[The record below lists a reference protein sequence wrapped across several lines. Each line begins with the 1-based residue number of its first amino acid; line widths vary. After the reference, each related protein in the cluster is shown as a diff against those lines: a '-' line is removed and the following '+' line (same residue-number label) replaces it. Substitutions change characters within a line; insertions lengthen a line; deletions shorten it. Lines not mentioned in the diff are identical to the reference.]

1 MIQQRIQALLAT
13 SKQGKVL
20 REGLSTAIIGRP
32 NVGKSSLLNH
42 LLREEK
48 AIVTDIA
55 GTTRD
60 VIEEYVNVRGT
71 AQANRYSWNSETEDV
86 VERIGVER
94 SRKALAEADLIL
106 LVLNQSEPLT
116 AEDEQLLEATSGL
129 KRIIL
134 LNKIDLP
141 AQLEQE
147 N

>member
-1 MIQQRIQALLAT
+1 MKAQIQQLLTTA
-13 SKQGKVL
+13 KQGKIL

-60 VIEEYVNVRGT
+60 VIEEYVNVRGVPLKLIDT
-71 AQANRYSWNSETEDV
+71 AGIRETEDI

-94 SRKALAEADLIL
+94 SRKALADSDLIL
-106 LVLNQSEPLT
+106 LVLNQSEELT
-116 AEDEQLLEATSGL
+116 EEDRQLLEATKGL
-129 KRIIL
+129 NAL
-134 LNKIDLP
+134 FF
-141 AQLEQE
+141 
-147 N
+147 